1 MGLIVFLLVI
11 GGINTVWPQAVW
23 YLDVGW
29 KVKDAEPSEAAL
41 TWSRVVGVVVLII
54 AAVMIVA

>member
-41 TWSRVVGVVVLII
+41 TSERVVGVGILII
-54 AAVMIVA
+54 AAVMIIA